1 MINEQSNNLY
11 LINQNVFEN
20 NITYMN
26 DNKTD
31 YSNNNQMNI
40 NNYHEKINNS
50 TGKMKLMKNTKNS
63 NIYYNPI
70 QNKKIDNYFFQN
82 NEQNKDNTTIKKNKK
97 YNFSLRNLSTNNLN
111 LTNFNKKNRN
121 KSNNSNTSIY
131 TSNYSYWEK
140 RTQETQKKLNDIKNE
155 DIKKKQKELRSR
167 PKICKKSNEI
177 AKKLLNNE
185 SVFDRLTNGNSQRK
199 HTEIVKKIEEN
210 INQNKNPNI
219 NLSSK
224 QIQRSI
230 NDLYIWKNNIELKKK
245 EKINIIYKK
254 NNNPKTNK
262 SSEEMLLENKP
273 DYLNMKVEERLFEQG
288 KKIELKKKE
297 KEEQYLKEICQTN
310 NKIKNNYSYI
320 ESKYLNIK
328 PYINK
333 KVKKRINITLN
344 KDKISKNNFNNRI
357 NSVRHLRANNQI
369 IEKNLNNNNYSLN
382 NNDKNFFL
390 QYSSQKELINENQN
404 NDISERSKTNKEIQ
418 DIRKKLN
425 QFYSMENKNKNKN
438 NSSNNNINKNDE
450 NYLNN
455 NNVYNDIIYNTN
467 EISKNINLFN
477 DYHST
482 QNLYSNLSS
491 GQTNLYGYL
500 ENNNQNNFNENNN
513 FPIYDAFKDEY
524 NNININNNS
533 QYYYQ
538 INEQNIINEIFQRE
552 NEHLNYLDERLKK
565 NQENKNKIL
574 LNL

>member
-31 YSNNNQMNI
+31 YSNYNQMNI

-155 DIKKKQKELRSR
+155 DIRKKQKELRSR

-513 FPIYDAFKDEY
+513 FPIYDVFKDEY

>member
-31 YSNNNQMNI
+31 YSNYNQMNI

-121 KSNNSNTSIY
+121 KNNNSNTSIY

-262 SSEEMLLENKP
+262 SSEEMLLENNP

-425 QFYSMENKNKNKN
+425 QFYSMENKNKN

-477 DYHST
+477 NYHST
-482 QNLYSNLSS
+482 PNLNLSS
-491 GQTNLYGYL
+491 GQNNLYSCP
-500 ENNNQNNFNENNN
+500 ENYNQNNFNENNN
-513 FPIYDAFKDEY
+513 YLIDNSFKDNY
-524 NNININNNS
+524 NIINVNTNS

-538 INEQNIINEIFQRE
+538 INENNIINEIFQRE

-574 LNL
+574 QNL